1 VSRNVLRLLGRYVL
15 LTAGLVLLNFWIP
28 RALPG
33 DPLAFVSG
41 TGTDPAV
48 PLSAEAVTQLREY
61 YHLDEPLHRQLRSY
75 LADLASGDLGW
86 SIARPTPVSTLIAD
100 RLPWTLGLLLT
111 ALALS
116 TLLGTA
122 CGILAGWRP
131 GRRRDHVLVSVA
143 GMVAALPEFLI
154 AIGTLIIFA
163 AGLGWFPLYGGK
175 TPFASYGGI
184 AGTIRH
190 FGDIAW
196 HLTLPAVTLVIAGTP
211 AFVLLARDLTA
222 GMQRQEWLVAARA
235 KGLSEPRIAMRHL
248 LPNIIP
254 PLLTL
259 FGVRLGAIAGG
270 AIVVERVFG
279 IPGLGMLGFE
289 ALRARDYPVLQA
301 LFLVSGLSV
310 LAANF
315 ALEILYLRLRGRG
328 TLDHA

>member
-1 VSRNVLRLLGRYVL
+1 MLPLLGRYVL

-33 DPLAFVSG
+33 DPLAFASS

-48 PLSAEAVTQLREY
+48 SLSAEAMAQLREY

-75 LADLASGDLGW
+75 LADLARGDLGW
-86 SIARPTPVSTLIAD
+86 SISRPTPVSTLIAD

-116 TLLGTA
+116 TLVGTA
-122 CGILAGWRP
+122 CGILAGWHP
-131 GRRRDHVLVSVA
+131 GRHRDHILVSLA

-154 AIGTLIIFA
+154 AIGILAVFA
-163 AGLGWFPLYGGK
+163 ASLGWFPLYGGK
-175 TPFASYGGI
+175 TPFASYDGI

-190 FGDIAW
+190 LLDIVW
-196 HLTLPAVTLVIAGTP
+196 HLTLPAIALVLAGTP

-235 KGLSEPRIAMRHL
+235 KGLSEPRLVTRHL

-254 PLLTL
+254 PLLTM
-259 FGVRLGAIAGG
+259 FGLRLGAIAGG

-279 IPGLGMLGFE
+279 IPGLGLLGFE

-315 ALEILYLRLRGRG
+315 ALEIIHLRLRGRG